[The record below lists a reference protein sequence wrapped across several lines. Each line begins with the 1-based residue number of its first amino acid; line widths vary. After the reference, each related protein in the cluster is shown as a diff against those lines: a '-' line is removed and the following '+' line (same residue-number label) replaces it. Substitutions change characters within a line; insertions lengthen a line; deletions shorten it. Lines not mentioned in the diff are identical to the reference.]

1 MRRKNFL
8 CKMTAALL
16 SAAMIATCT
25 PVDNQTK
32 AYAEIQH
39 SQNDFE
45 FGTAQTKLSV
55 GEYTLPVSLKNAGDV
70 TKDSM
75 AASCVKDG
83 KMTVNQD
90 GTADITI
97 GLQAVSVFGVTAWA
111 EQWKI
116 YKEKDAEDG
125 NKVAVE
131 YTTNE
136 DGNVDCITFRL
147 PENSLDGVYT
157 DMFVSAMNTT
167 MSAYFAFDFAN
178 ATANGGGSGE
188 EDEPE
193 KKTGSAKV
201 EQFGGYDVNVVVSV
215 RDGKIVD
222 IEVEGD
228 NFEGTYA
235 DYNKTKLQ
243 AAAEGLKAAY
253 IGKSAMDAKEIEGVD
268 AVSSATYSSDAI
280 EAAVLK
286 ALGLEGAGEEVITL
300 PTEKLAEGTYEV
312 EIAFY
317 TDNVKHSLVENDKA
331 KATIT
336 VDAEGKI
343 ILTTAIINGTEKE
356 PLYFYDFNGYYGGND
371 VNGALKAADKVK
383 KEDIDFTDD
392 VFGAEEKVVTEVSFP
407 LEGEFAAIY
416 CTNASI
422 YVPAMKNLTGEV
434 GGVIFDRGR
443 FSSDCFAKIYWDSL
457 KKVKSPENT
466 PSPTPSQGANTPSPT
481 PGLGANTP
489 SPSPEGGFGSQ
500 GKEME
505 AGTYTLPVGMKNAA
519 DITKDSMAASCLQG
533 ATITIGSDG
542 SARVTV
548 DLAAVS
554 VMGQTAWASDWKIF
568 REQNVSSDTVD
579 AEVTKTDADGN
590 VTQIAFALPD
600 NHADGVYISMNAMG
614 GRVMQAYLAF
624 DFANAVK
631 QKEALADGIY
641 AVTGTMYK
649 PDLAVKSMADTAF
662 NHNVQMTVKDGRAT
676 LTMNFKGMAI
686 TGIQGYLGGLKYYDT
701 GYQKDINGN
710 PTGTLKEVTVENVQ
724 KYSDGVVISDIYGKD
739 YPDVVSFELIPEALT
754 DGIVPLQVFV
764 PVMESITA
772 GTGNQN
778 VYLKLELGS
787 LKKTT
792 AEDELF
798 KETEEAPKNPA
809 SSGTD
814 TPSPTPGMGANTP
827 TQAPDAGTNTSNPS
841 PGVETNKPGNGG
853 EIISPSP
860 SPVGNGGESEKSVK
874 IGQTIKIKGHT
885 YKVTAKGKVAF
896 TKCQKNAKSVT
907 IPATVKVKGVTCKVT
922 GVANNAFKNNKK
934 LTKVILGKNVTKVGK
949 NAFKGCKKLKTVK
962 LPKGLSKKKKAALK
976 KQVRKAGFFSKVKI
990 K

>member
-1 MRRKNFL
+1 
-8 CKMTAALL
+8 MTAALL
-16 SAAMIATCT
+16 SAAMIVTCT
-25 PVDNQTK
+25 SVGNQTK
-32 AYAEIQH
+32 AYAEMQH
-39 SQNDFE
+39 SQNDFK
-45 FGTAQTKLSV
+45 FGAAQTELSA

-97 GLQAVSVFGVTAWA
+97 GLQAVSVFGTTAWA

-116 YKEKDAEDG
+116 YKEKETEEG
-125 NKVAVE
+125 NKVAAE

-136 DGNVDCITFRL
+136 DGKVDCITFRL

-178 ATANGGGSGE
+178 AAANGGGSGE
-188 EDEPE
+188 EDESE

-243 AAAEGLKAAY
+243 AAAEELKAAY

-336 VDAEGKI
+336 VDAEGKMT
-343 ILTTAIINGTEKE
+343 LTTAIINGTEKE

-371 VNGALKAADKVK
+371 VNGALKAADEVK

-392 VFGAEEKVVTEVSFP
+392 VFDAEEKVVTEVSFP
-407 LEGEFAAIY
+407 LEGEFAALY
-416 CTNASI
+416 RTNASI
-422 YVPAMKNLTGEV
+422 YVPAMKNLTGEM

-457 KKVKSPENT
+457 KKVKSPEYT
-466 PSPTPSQGANTPSPT
+466 PSPTPSQ
-481 PGLGANTP
+481 GANTP

-568 REQNVSSDTVD
+568 REQSVSSDTVD

-649 PDLAVKSMADTAF
+649 SDLAVKSMADTAF

-710 PTGTLKEVTVENVQ
+710 PTGTLKEVTVESVQ

-739 YPDVVSFELIPEALT
+739 YPDVVSFELIPEALA

-787 LKKTT
+787 IKKTT
-792 AEDELF
+792 AEDDLF
-798 KETEEAPKNPA
+798 RETEEAPKNPA

-814 TPSPTPGMGANTP
+814 TPSPTPGMGANKP
-827 TQAPDAGTNTSNPS
+827 NPL

-853 EIISPSP
+853 EIISPCP
-860 SPVGNGGESEKSVK
+860 SPVGNGGESKKSVK

-885 YKVTAKGKVAF
+885 YKVTAKRKVAF
-896 TKCQKNAKSVT
+896 TKCKKNAKSVT
-907 IPATVKVKGVTCKVT
+907 IPATVKMKGVTCKVT

-949 NAFKGCKKLKTVK
+949 NAFKACKKLKTVK

-976 KQVRKAGFFSKVKI
+976 KQIRKAGVSSKVKI

>member
-1 MRRKNFL
+1 MRRKKFL

-16 SAAMIATCT
+16 SAAMIVTCT
-25 PVDNQTK
+25 SVGNQTK
-32 AYAEIQH
+32 AYAEMQH
-39 SQNDFE
+39 SQNDFK
-45 FGTAQTKLSV
+45 FGAAQTELSA

-97 GLQAVSVFGVTAWA
+97 GLQAVSVFGTTAWA

-116 YKEKDAEDG
+116 YKEKETEEG
-125 NKVAVE
+125 NKVAAE

-136 DGNVDCITFRL
+136 DGKVDCITFRL

-178 ATANGGGSGE
+178 AAANGGGSGE
-188 EDEPE
+188 EDESE

-243 AAAEGLKAAY
+243 AAAEELKAAY

-336 VDAEGKI
+336 VDAEGKMT
-343 ILTTAIINGTEKE
+343 LTTAIINGTEKE

-371 VNGALKAADKVK
+371 VNGALKAADEVK

-392 VFGAEEKVVTEVSFP
+392 VFDAEEKVVTEVSFP
-407 LEGEFAAIY
+407 LEGEFAALY
-416 CTNASI
+416 RTNASI
-422 YVPAMKNLTGEV
+422 YVPAMKNLTGEM

-466 PSPTPSQGANTPSPT
+466 PSPTPSQ
-481 PGLGANTP
+481 GANTP

-568 REQNVSSDTVD
+568 REQSVSSDTVD

-649 PDLAVKSMADTAF
+649 SDLAVKSMADTAF

-710 PTGTLKEVTVENVQ
+710 PTGTLKEVTVESVQ

-739 YPDVVSFELIPEALT
+739 YPDVVSFELIPEALA

-787 LKKTT
+787 IKKTT
-792 AEDELF
+792 AEDDLF
-798 KETEEAPKNPA
+798 RETEEAPKNPA

-814 TPSPTPGMGANTP
+814 TPSPTPGMGANKP
-827 TQAPDAGTNTSNPS
+827 NPL

-853 EIISPSP
+853 ESK
-860 SPVGNGGESEKSVK
+860 KSVK

-885 YKVTAKGKVAF
+885 YKVTAKRKVAF
-896 TKCQKNAKSVT
+896 TKCKKNAKSVT
-907 IPATVKVKGVTCKVT
+907 IPATVKMKGVTCKVT

-949 NAFKGCKKLKTVK
+949 NAFKACKKLKTVK

-976 KQVRKAGFFSKVKI
+976 KQIRKAGVSSKVKI